1 MAAAA
6 SGALSGLIGFPTA
19 HPGLAMVLVRQVYL
33 GSDKVWMFRLFRF
46 EMPRNWR
53 TVLFTQHIRAMLKVR
68 LHASV
73 VASMPTLTM
82 MLLFRVGDL
91 SGFSLSVLK
100 RALDHNP
107 LQTF

>member
-53 TVLFTQHIRAMLKVR
+53 TALFTQHESPPSCLCSRF
-68 LHASV
+68 HAN
-73 VASMPTLTM
+73 ANHDAM
-82 MLLFRVGDL
+82 MLLFRLEICRD
-91 SGFSLSVLK
+91 SPF
-100 RALDHNP
+100 
-107 LQTF
+107 QC

>member
-33 GSDKVWMFRLFRF
+33 GSDKVWMFRF

-82 MLLFRVGDL
+82 MLLFRLEICRD
-91 SGFSLSVLK
+91 SPF
-100 RALDHNP
+100 
-107 LQTF
+107 QC